1 MNVDSY
7 IKTKKNNRYFNTY
20 LVLGCLLWYLA
31 PVFFIQIALGI
42 TLPIYF
48 TSVFLFA
55 FGVLLSGFFSSNF
68 ILSDKVKFSNS
79 LILPLGYIIVI
90 AIFLLQS
97 IPISAIL
104 NGNIDFFY
112 RNLIF
117 EDTTTLFGST
127 VLYTLYNTILYPML
141 IFGLC
146 ILPLI
151 EKGRRFLFW
160 LFISALFFDAVVRFG
175 RFPIFYAVFFLLY
188 YRQNLNISAR
198 HMILTAFLV
207 VIAMQYILFLRQYEM
222 QSIGFGIEFFTSTF
236 MESVFQYNLIG
247 PLLFEHF
254 ASQQLVTISPLN
266 FASLSALMVPIELIL
281 GRFGEVLW
289 YPWKDQMVAISQPVY
304 IDILQRDA
312 NAFGTNFLPIY
323 LDLGF
328 IGPFILGLF
337 SGFILSIRASG
348 KLASSIKSMVA
359 FITFFGVYQSYIV
372 MPYAL
377 FVFIPLMFGLLR
389 IRRRRIVDEFRYS

>member
-7 IKTKKNNRYFNTY
+7 INTKKNKRYFNIY

-31 PVFFIQIALGI
+31 PAFFIQIALGV

-55 FGVLLSGFFSSNF
+55 FGVLLSAFFSANF

-79 LILPLGYIIVI
+79 LILPLGYIIVM

-97 IPISAIL
+97 IPLSNIL
-104 NGNIDFFY
+104 KGNLDVFY
-112 RNLIF
+112 RDLIF
-117 EDTTTLFGST
+117 EDTTTLFGSS

-146 ILPLI
+146 ISPLI
-151 EKGRRFLFW
+151 EKYGRFLFW
-160 LFISALFFDAVVRFG
+160 LLISALLLDAVARFG
-175 RFPIFYAVFFLLY
+175 RFPIFYSAFFLLY
-188 YRQNLNISAR
+188 HRQLLNIRAR
-198 HMILTAFLV
+198 RMILGALLF
-207 VIAMQYILFLRQYEM
+207 VIAVQYLLFLRQYEM
-222 QSIGFGIEFFTSTF
+222 QDISFGIEFFTSTF
-236 MESVFQYNLIG
+236 MESVSQYNLIG

-254 ASQQLVTISPLN
+254 ASQQLVPITPLN
-266 FASLSALMVPIELIL
+266 FASLSVFMVPIELIS

-289 YPWKDQMVAISQPVY
+289 YPWKDQMVALSQPIY
-304 IDILQRDA
+304 IDLLQREA
-312 NAFGTNFLPIY
+312 NAFGTNFLPVY
-323 LDLGF
+323 LDFGI

-348 KLASSIKSMVA
+348 KLASSIKAMVA

-377 FVFIPLMFGLLR
+377 FVFFPLMFGLLR
-389 IRRRRIVDEFRYS
+389 IRRRRIVR